1 MALTTRL
8 DAMDVVAELL
18 VKEFD
23 VPVDDVRP
31 EAHLVR
37 DLGLDS
43 LGVLE
48 LVSELE
54 DRFDITVLDEEV
66 GHMVVVQDAAEV
78 LLAKVSP

>member
-1 MALTTRL
+1 MALTTHL